1 MYATKKSKITMGIR
15 NSLSPSVPS
24 FRHRDDNNDGCS
36 TVRSTPRATT
46 VFFMA
51 ALCIVSML
59 HGHDAASVVD
69 GDVVSLTLV
78 EALNIGDLRLWNTAL
93 QKVR

>member
-1 MYATKKSKITMGIR
+1 
-15 NSLSPSVPS
+15 
-24 FRHRDDNNDGCS
+24 
-36 TVRSTPRATT
+36 
-46 VFFMA
+46 
-51 ALCIVSML
+51 ML